1 LFRAI
6 YLAMKENS
14 SILMGAIFVKVLFA
28 ANAALFVLF
37 FAESFNVVEVITDS
51 YYDYENG
58 NSTPYCYF
66 ASPKYVGRINIY
78 LSLSY
83 LWTIVMLHHMR
94 LSIISNI
101 VGSWHFH
108 PEDKPGLFTAIRN
121 VGKSFGTICV
131 TSLISTIAEKINR
144 MLLEKSIWVYCSPFV
159 VIAAPI
165 HLLMCCF
172 GSALKTFV
180 SMLTKFCL
188 ILHVFTGEATMD
200 SAKKAFKILSRHFK
214 GGFITEITSR
224 GVLGLASYAFSVGI
238 AMVTWV
244 WIDDKFNCNSFAE
257 SIWILYILVILF
269 NVYFPVL
276 GLYIMVIANR
286 YLQIWEREVMESGV
300 GGNMNHLWIPPLA
313 AAFVGCLAMMMF
325 TLLSNIFMDI
335 IDTLFL
341 CFAIDKDN
349 NVDLLNDEFSEL
361 IKEMP
366 QYAETILSAETDD
379 DQAMRS
385 EETKA
390 STPVAVAVPY

>member
-1 LFRAI
+1 
-6 YLAMKENS
+6 M
-14 SILMGAIFVKVLFA
+14 KVLFV

-37 FAESFNVVEVITDS
+37 FAESFNVVEVLNAPYSDFET
-51 YYDYENG
+51 G
-58 NSTPYCYF
+58 NSTPYCSF

-144 MLLEKSIWVYCSPFV
+144 MLFEKSFWVWCSPFV

-165 HLLMCCF
+165 HILMCCF
-172 GSALKTFV
+172 GAALKTLV

-214 GGFITEITSR
+214 GGFVTEITSR

-238 AMVTWV
+238 AMVTWI
-244 WIDDKFNCNSFAE
+244 WIDDKFNCNSFADG
-257 SIWILYILVILF
+257 SMWILYILVILF

-276 GLYIMVIANR
+276 GLYIMVIVNR
-286 YLQIWEREVMESGV
+286 ELQNWERKTMET
-300 GGNMNHLWIPPLA
+300 GGISFNHIWIPPLA
-313 AAFVGCLAMMMF
+313 AAFVGCLAMMML

-390 STPVAVAVPY
+390 SAPVAVAVPY